1 MALIPQSFIADL
13 LNRVDIV
20 DVVGQHV
27 KLKKAGANYQ
37 SLCPFHSEK
46 SPSFSV
52 SPTKQFYH
60 CFGCGAHGSAISF
73 LMEYSGLGY
82 VDAIEDLARSA
93 GLDVPREERTA
104 NDIARQQ
111 QTMALSEVMSSAAD
125 WYRQQLKGNTRAV
138 EYLKGRGLTG
148 EIAKRYALG
157 YAPDGWQG
165 LEAVFGPYSNDEVA
179 KTLLE
184 GGLLIQGEQAEGGQ
198 PVKRYDRFRDRI
210 MFPIRNPKGQTIGFG
225 GRILDQ
231 GELKYLNSPETP
243 LFSKGNT
250 LYGLFEA
257 RQAIRVQEYVLVCE
271 GYMDVVALAQLGF
284 PNAVATL
291 GTACTANHVRM
302 LLRQTDKVVFSFD
315 GDSAGQRAAQRA
327 LEACL
332 PLMSDDKEIRF
343 LFLPI
348 EHDPDSYV
356 RAYGAPAFE
365 RVIKEAMSISSFFF
379 KVVSEDHELT
389 TPEGR
394 AHTHHA
400 AKPLLLSMP
409 PIALRTQI
417 LRELAIRTNTTPAE
431 LESFCGLTVVPAP
444 AQQSSY
450 LASQARMQSSQSHQ
464 GNQNNFSNSG
474 NRQGA
479 PWQASKGSA
488 KAKRVDTQNIEPPKA
503 PTDLAEQMLRVIIQ
517 FPHLGK
523 ALNANKRALALKA
536 AEQRSVKAYAL
547 MKDLLAQCDLVELIP
562 GEGNKSASVGA
573 GAFAMFQDQL
583 SRSDLAPLYEVL
595 RNRVMGSDLELEG
608 AAADLDGAFKKL
620 ELSHLKQEM
629 TEIAQKIAGSTA
641 TEQDRARY
649 RELGEKLKFS

>member
-27 KLKKAGANYQ
+27 KLKKAGANFQ
-37 SLCPFHSEK
+37 GLCPFHSEK

-104 NDIARQQ
+104 NDVARQQ
-111 QTMALSEVMSSAAD
+111 QAMALSEVMSAAAD
-125 WYRQQLKGNTRAV
+125 WYRQQLKVTPRAV

-165 LEAVFGPYSNDEVA
+165 LEAVFGVYTNDEVA

-184 GGLLIQGEQAEGGQ
+184 GGLLIQSEPSSDNQTANQ
-198 PVKRYDRFRDRI
+198 TTRRYDRFRDRI

-231 GELKYLNSPETP
+231 GEPKYLNSPETP

-257 RQAIRVQEYVLVCE
+257 RQAIRSQEYVLVCE

-302 LLRQTDKVVFSFD
+302 LLRQTDRIVFSFD
-315 GDSAGQRAAQRA
+315 GDAAGQRAAQRA

-343 LFLPI
+343 LFLPT

-365 RVIKEAMSISSFFF
+365 KVIKEAMSISSFFF
-379 KVVSEDHELT
+379 KIASQDHELT

-394 AHTHHA
+394 AQTHHA

-417 LRELAIRTNTTPAE
+417 LRELAIRTNSTPAE
-431 LESFCGLTVVPAP
+431 LESFCGLTMVAAP
-444 AQQSSY
+444 VQQGSY
-450 LASQARMQSSQSHQ
+450 ATTNQRAP
-464 GNQNNFSNSG
+464 NFVQNNSSNR
-474 NRQGA
+474 NQGA

-488 KAKRVDTQNIEPPKA
+488 KRVATQSIAPPQA
-503 PTDLAEQMLRVIIQ
+503 PTDLAEQMLRVLIQ

-523 ALNANKRALALKA
+523 ALDANQRALALQASELRSTKA
-536 AEQRSVKAYAL
+536 LEL

-562 GEGNKSASVGA
+562 GENGKPPAVGA
-573 GAFAMFQDQL
+573 GAFALFQEQL
-583 SRSDLAPLYEVL
+583 SRSELAPLYEVL
-595 RNRVMGSDLELEG
+595 RKRVMGSDLEIEG
-608 AAADLDGAFKKL
+608 AIADLDGAFKKL
-620 ELSHLKQEM
+620 ELTHLKSEM

-649 RELGEKLKFS
+649 RELGERLKFS

>member
-1 MALIPQSFIADL
+1 MALIPQFFIADL
-13 LNRVDIV
+13 LNRVDII

-37 SLCPFHSEK
+37 GLCPFHQEK

-52 SPTKQFYH
+52 SPNKQFYH

-93 GLDVPREERTA
+93 GLTVPREERTVQ
-104 NDIARQQ
+104 DVARQQ
-111 QTMALSEVMSSAAD
+111 QAMALSEVMSSAAD
-125 WYRQQLKGNTRAV
+125 WYRTQLKNAPRAID
-138 EYLKGRGLTG
+138 YLKGRGLTG
-148 EIAKRYALG
+148 EIAKRYSLG

-179 KTLLE
+179 KTLLD
-184 GGLLIQGEQAEGGQ
+184 GGLLIQSEASESNQT
-198 PVKRYDRFRDRI
+198 VRRYDRFRDRI
-210 MFPIRNPKGQTIGFG
+210 MFPIRNPKGQVIGFG

-231 GELKYLNSPETP
+231 GEPKYLNSPETP

-257 RQAIRVQEYVLVCE
+257 RQAIRAQEYVLVCE

-302 LLRQTDKVVFSFD
+302 LLRQTDRVVFSFD

-343 LFLPI
+343 LFLPA

-365 RVIKEAMSISSFFF
+365 KVIKEAASLSTFFF
-379 KVVSEDHELT
+379 RVVSEDHDLT

-394 AHTHHA
+394 AQTHHA

-417 LRELAIRTNTTPAE
+417 LRELAIRTNSSPAE
-431 LESFCGLTVVPAP
+431 LEVFCGLTVIPATP
-444 AQQSSY
+444 SS
-450 LASQARMQSSQSHQ
+450 QTRMQPRSEQS
-464 GNQNNFSNSG
+464 NFP
-474 NRQGA
+474 NRTQGA
-479 PWQASKGSA
+479 PWQAGKGAS
-488 KAKRVDTQNIEPPKA
+488 KRVAQNIPPPQA
-503 PTDLAEQMLRVIIQ
+503 PTDLAEQILRVLLQ

-523 ALNANKRALALKA
+523 ALDSSQRSLAIEA
-536 AEQRSVKAYAL
+536 AEQRSSNA
-547 MKDLLAQCDLVELIP
+547 MSMMRDLLTQCDSVELIP
-562 GEGNKSASVGA
+562 GENGGTGEVGA
-573 GAFAMFQDQL
+573 GAFAMFQEQL
-583 SRSDLAPLYEVL
+583 AQSELAPLYEVL
-595 RNRVMGSDLELEG
+595 RKRVMESDLDLAG
-608 AAADLDGAFKKL
+608 ASADLEGAFKKL
-620 ELSHLKQEM
+620 QTNQLKKEM
-629 TEIAQKIAGSTA
+629 TDITKRLSDSTA

>member
-27 KLKKAGANYQ
+27 KLKKAGANFQ
-37 SLCPFHSEK
+37 GLCPFHSEK

-104 NDIARQQ
+104 NDVARQQ
-111 QTMALSEVMSSAAD
+111 QAMALSEVMSAAAD
-125 WYRQQLKGNTRAV
+125 WYRQQLKVTPRAV

-165 LEAVFGPYSNDEVA
+165 LEAVFGAYTNDEVA

-184 GGLLIQGEQAEGGQ
+184 GGLLIQSEPSSDNQTANQ
-198 PVKRYDRFRDRI
+198 TTRRYDRFRDRI

-231 GELKYLNSPETP
+231 GEPKYLNSPETP

-257 RQAIRVQEYVLVCE
+257 RQAIRSQEYVLVCE

-302 LLRQTDKVVFSFD
+302 LLRQTDRIVFSFD
-315 GDSAGQRAAQRA
+315 GDAAGQRAAQRA

-343 LFLPI
+343 LFLPT

-365 RVIKEAMSISSFFF
+365 KVIKEAMSISSFFF
-379 KVVSEDHELT
+379 KIASQDHELT

-394 AHTHHA
+394 AQTHHA

-417 LRELAIRTNTTPAE
+417 LRELAIRTNSTPAE
-431 LESFCGLTVVPAP
+431 LESFCGLTMVAAP
-444 AQQSSY
+444 VQQGSY
-450 LASQARMQSSQSHQ
+450 ATTNQRAP
-464 GNQNNFSNSG
+464 NFVQNNSSNR
-474 NRQGA
+474 NQGA

-488 KAKRVDTQNIEPPKA
+488 KRVATQSITPPQA
-503 PTDLAEQMLRVIIQ
+503 PTDLAEQMLRVLIQ

-523 ALNANKRALALKA
+523 ALDANQRALALQASELRSTKA
-536 AEQRSVKAYAL
+536 LEL

-562 GEGNKSASVGA
+562 GENGKPPAVGA
-573 GAFAMFQDQL
+573 GAFALFQEQL
-583 SRSDLAPLYEVL
+583 SRSELAPLYEVL
-595 RNRVMGSDLELEG
+595 RKRVMGSDLEIEG
-608 AAADLDGAFKKL
+608 AIADLDGAFKKL
-620 ELSHLKQEM
+620 ELTHLKSEM

-649 RELGEKLKFS
+649 RELGERLKFS

>member
-27 KLKKAGANYQ
+27 KLKKAGANFQ
-37 SLCPFHSEK
+37 GLCPFHSEK

-104 NDIARQQ
+104 NDVARQQ
-111 QTMALSEVMSSAAD
+111 QTMALSEVMSAAAD
-125 WYRQQLKGNTRAV
+125 WYRQQLKATPRAV

-165 LEAVFGPYSNDEVA
+165 LEAVFGTYSNDEVA

-184 GGLLIQGEQAEGGQ
+184 GGLLIQSEPSSDNQTANQ
-198 PVKRYDRFRDRI
+198 TTRRYDRFRDRI

-231 GELKYLNSPETP
+231 GEPKYLNSPETP

-257 RQAIRVQEYVLVCE
+257 RQAIRSQEYVLVCE

-302 LLRQTDKVVFSFD
+302 LLRQTDRIVFSFD
-315 GDSAGQRAAQRA
+315 GDAAGQHAAQRA

-343 LFLPI
+343 LFLPT

-365 RVIKEAMSISSFFF
+365 KVIKEAMSISSFFF
-379 KVVSEDHELT
+379 KISSQDHELT

-394 AHTHHA
+394 AQTHHA

-417 LRELAIRTNTTPAE
+417 LRELAIRTNSTAAE
-431 LESFCGLTVVPAP
+431 LESFCGLTVAPAP
-444 AQQSSY
+444 VQQGSY
-450 LASQARMQSSQSHQ
+450 AAT
-464 GNQNNFSNSG
+464 NQRAPNFVHANSG
-474 NRQGA
+474 NRAQGA

-488 KAKRVDTQNIEPPKA
+488 KRMATQNIAPPQA
-503 PTDLAEQMLRVIIQ
+503 PTDLAEQMLRVLIQ

-523 ALNANKRALALKA
+523 ALDANKRALALQASELRSAKA
-536 AEQRSVKAYAL
+536 LEL

-562 GEGNKSASVGA
+562 GENGKPPVFGA
-573 GAFAMFQDQL
+573 GAFALFQEQL
-583 SRSDLAPLYEVL
+583 SRSELAPLYEVL
-595 RNRVMGSDLELEG
+595 RRRVMGSDLEIEG
-608 AAADLDGAFKKL
+608 AVADLDGAFKKL
-620 ELSHLKQEM
+620 ELTHLKTEM

-649 RELGEKLKFS
+649 RELGERLKFS

>member
-27 KLKKAGANYQ
+27 KLKKAGANFQ
-37 SLCPFHSEK
+37 GLCPFHSEK

-104 NDIARQQ
+104 NDVARQQ
-111 QTMALSEVMSSAAD
+111 QTMALSEVMSAAAD
-125 WYRQQLKGNTRAV
+125 WYRQQLKVAPRAV
-138 EYLKGRGLTG
+138 DYLKGRGLTG
-148 EIAKRYALG
+148 EIAKRYSLG

-165 LEAVFGPYSNDEVA
+165 LEAIFGTYANDEVA

-184 GGLLIQGEQAEGGQ
+184 GGLLIQSEPSSDNQTANQ
-198 PVKRYDRFRDRI
+198 TTRRYDRFRDRI

-231 GELKYLNSPETP
+231 GEPKYLNSPETP

-257 RQAIRVQEYVLVCE
+257 RQAIRAQEYVLVCE

-302 LLRQTDKVVFSFD
+302 LLRQTDRIVFSFD

-343 LFLPI
+343 LFLPT

-365 RVIKEAMSISSFFF
+365 KVIKEAMSLSSFFF
-379 KVVSEDHELT
+379 KIVSQEHELT

-394 AHTHHA
+394 AQTHHA

-417 LRELAIRTNTTPAE
+417 LRELAIRTNSTPAE
-431 LESFCGLTVVPAP
+431 LESFCGLTVAPAP
-444 AQQSSY
+444 VQQGSY
-450 LASQARMQSSQSHQ
+450 ATT
-464 GNQNNFSNSG
+464 NQRAPNFVQVNTG
-474 NRQGA
+474 NRTQGA
-479 PWQASKGSA
+479 PWQATKGSA
-488 KAKRVDTQNIEPPKA
+488 KRVAVQNIAPPQA
-503 PTDLAEQMLRVIIQ
+503 PTDLAEQMLRVLIQ

-523 ALNANKRALALKA
+523 ALDANKRALAFQASEL
-536 AEQRSVKAYAL
+536 RSVKALEL
-547 MKDLLAQCDLVELIP
+547 MKDLLSQCDLVELIP
-562 GEGNKSASVGA
+562 GENGKAPTVGA
-573 GAFAMFQDQL
+573 GAFALFQDQL
-583 SRSDLAPLYEVL
+583 SRSELAPLYEVL
-595 RNRVMGSDLELEG
+595 RKRVMGSDLDLDG
-608 AAADLDGAFKKL
+608 AVADLDGAFKKL
-620 ELSHLKQEM
+620 ELTHLKTEM

-649 RELGEKLKFS
+649 RELGERLKFS

>member
-37 SLCPFHSEK
+37 GLCPFHSEK

-104 NDIARQQ
+104 NDVARQQ
-111 QTMALSEVMSSAAD
+111 QAMALSEVMSSAAE

-148 EIAKRYALG
+148 EIAKRYSLG

-165 LEAVFGPYSNDEVA
+165 LEAVFGPYTNDDVA
-179 KTLLE
+179 KTLVE
-184 GGLLIQGEQAEGGQ
+184 GGLMIQGEQAEGA
-198 PVKRYDRFRDRI
+198 PLKRYDRFRDRV

-231 GELKYLNSPETP
+231 GEPKYLNSPETP

-257 RQAIRVQEYVLVCE
+257 RQAIRAQEYVLVCE

-343 LFLPI
+343 LFLPT

-356 RAYGAPAFE
+356 RAYGAAAFE
-365 RVIKEAMSISSFFF
+365 KVIQEAMSISSFFF
-379 KVVSEDHELT
+379 KVASEGHDLT

-394 AHTHHA
+394 AHTHHG

-417 LRELAIRTNTTPAE
+417 LRELAIRTNTPPAE
-431 LESFCGLTVVPAP
+431 LEAFCGLTVAP
-444 AQQSSY
+444 VRQTAY
-450 LASQARMQSSQSHQ
+450 ASNQTSQ
-464 GNQNNFSNSG
+464 QNNQTNYSQSG

-479 PWQASKGSA
+479 PWQAFKGSA
-488 KAKRVDTQNIEPPKA
+488 KRIATQNIEPPKA
-503 PTDLAEQMLRVIIQ
+503 PTDLAEQMLRVLIQ

-523 ALNANKRALALKA
+523 VLDSHQRSLALKA
-536 AEQRSVKAYAL
+536 AEQRSANALAL
-547 MKDLLAQCDLVELIP
+547 MKDLLSQCDQVELIP
-562 GEGNKSASVGA
+562 GENGKSGTVGA
-573 GAFAMFQDQL
+573 GAFAMFQEQL
-583 SRSDLAPLYEVL
+583 SRSELASMYEVL
-595 RNRVMGSDLELEG
+595 RKRVMDSDL
-608 AAADLDGAFKKL
+608 DLDGASADLEGSFKKL
-620 ELSHLKQEM
+620 ELMHLKQEM
-629 TEIAQKIAGSTA
+629 TDIAQKIAGSTA
-641 TEQDRARY
+641 TDQDKARY

>member
-27 KLKKAGANYQ
+27 KLKKAGANFQ
-37 SLCPFHSEK
+37 GLCPFHSEK

-111 QTMALSEVMSSAAD
+111 QTMALSEVMSAAAD
-125 WYRQQLKGNTRAV
+125 WYRQQLKVAPRAV

-165 LEAVFGPYSNDEVA
+165 LEAVFGTYANDEVA

-184 GGLLIQGEQAEGGQ
+184 GGLLIQSEQGDSNQTAR
-198 PVKRYDRFRDRI
+198 RYDRFRDRI

-231 GELKYLNSPETP
+231 GEPKYLNSPETP

-257 RQAIRVQEYVLVCE
+257 RQAIRSQEYVLVCE

-302 LLRQTDKVVFSFD
+302 LLRQTDRVVFSFD

-343 LFLPI
+343 LFLPT

-365 RVIKEAMSISSFFF
+365 KVIKEAMSISSFFF
-379 KVVSEDHELT
+379 KVASQDHELT

-394 AHTHHA
+394 AQTHHA

-417 LRELAIRTNTTPAE
+417 LRELAIRTNSTPAE
-431 LESFCGLTVVPAP
+431 LESFCGLTVIPAP
-444 AQQSSY
+444 TPQGSY
-450 LASQARMQSSQSHQ
+450 ASASQRAP
-464 GNQNNFSNSG
+464 NFVQANSG
-474 NRQGA
+474 NRTQGA
-479 PWQASKGSA
+479 PWQASKGSV
-488 KAKRVDTQNIEPPKA
+488 KRAPVLNIPPPQA
-503 PTDLAEQMLRVIIQ
+503 PTDLAEQMLRVLIQ

-523 ALNANKRALALKA
+523 ALDANKRTLALQASELRSEKA
-536 AEQRSVKAYAL
+536 LEL
-547 MKDLLAQCDLVELIP
+547 MKDLLIQCDQIELIP
-562 GEGNKSASVGA
+562 GENGKPPTVGA
-573 GAFAMFQDQL
+573 GSFALFQDQL
-583 SRSDLAPLYEVL
+583 SRSELAPLYEVL
-595 RNRVMGSDLELEG
+595 RKRVMGSDLDLEG
-608 AAADLDGAFKKL
+608 AIADLEGAFKKL
-620 ELSHLKQEM
+620 ELTHLKTEM
-629 TEIAQKIAGSTA
+629 TEIAQKIAASTA

-649 RELGEKLKFS
+649 RELGERLKFS

>member
-37 SLCPFHSEK
+37 GLCPFHSEK

-104 NDIARQQ
+104 NDVARQQ
-111 QTMALSEVMSSAAD
+111 QAMALSEVMSAAAD

-157 YAPDGWQG
+157 YTPDGWQG
-165 LEAVFGPYSNDEVA
+165 LEAVFGSYANDGIA

-184 GGLLIQGEQAEGGQ
+184 GGLLMQGEQTDNSQ

-231 GELKYLNSPETP
+231 GEPKYLNSPETP

-257 RQAIRVQEYVLVCE
+257 RQAIRAQEYVLVCE

-343 LFLPI
+343 LFLPS

-365 RVIKEAMSISSFFF
+365 KVIKEAMSISSFFF
-379 KVVSEDHELT
+379 KIVSEDHELT

-431 LESFCGLTVVPAP
+431 LEAFCGLTVAPAP
-444 AQQSSY
+444 VRQSTYQAAQT
-450 LASQARMQSSQSHQ
+450 RMQ
-464 GNQNNFSNSG
+464 NPFSNMG

-488 KAKRVDTQNIEPPKA
+488 KRVATQSIEPPKA
-503 PTDLAEQMLRVIIQ
+503 PTDLAEQMLRVLVQ

-523 ALNANKRALALKA
+523 AMDSNQRALALKA
-536 AEQRSVKAYAL
+536 AEQRSAKALEL
-547 MKDLLAQCDLVELIP
+547 MKDLLAQCDQVELIAGEDGKP
-562 GEGNKSASVGA
+562 GVVGA

-583 SRSDLAPLYEVL
+583 SHSEMAPLYEVL
-595 RNRVMGSDLELEG
+595 RKRVMDSDLELDG
-608 AAADLDGAFKKL
+608 AVADLEGAFKKL
-620 ELSHLKQEM
+620 ELTHLKQEM
-629 TEIAQKIAGSTA
+629 TEIAQKIAGNA
-641 TEQDRARY
+641 ADEQDRARY

>member
-13 LNRVDIV
+13 LNRVDII

-37 SLCPFHSEK
+37 GLCPFHQEK

-52 SPTKQFYH
+52 SPNKQFYH

-93 GLDVPREERTA
+93 GLTVPREERTVQ
-104 NDIARQQ
+104 DVARQQ
-111 QTMALSEVMSSAAD
+111 QAMALSEVMSSAAD
-125 WYRQQLKGNTRAV
+125 WYRAQLKNAPRAID
-138 EYLKGRGLTG
+138 YLKGRGLTG
-148 EIAKRYALG
+148 EIAKRYSLG

-165 LEAVFGPYSNDEVA
+165 LEAVFGPYSNDDVA

-184 GGLLIQGEQAEGGQ
+184 GGLLIPSEAGEGNQAAR
-198 PVKRYDRFRDRI
+198 RYDRFRDRI
-210 MFPIRNPKGQTIGFG
+210 MFPIRNPKGQVIGFG

-231 GELKYLNSPETP
+231 GEPKYLNSPETP

-257 RQAIRVQEYVLVCE
+257 RQAIRAQEYVLVCE

-302 LLRQTDKVVFSFD
+302 LLRQTDRVVFSFD

-343 LFLPI
+343 LFLPT

-365 RVIKEAMSISSFFF
+365 KVIKEAASLSTFFF
-379 KVVSEDHELT
+379 KVVSQDHDLT

-394 AHTHHA
+394 AQTHHA

-417 LRELAIRTNTTPAE
+417 LRELAIRTNSSPAE
-431 LESFCGLTVVPAP
+431 LEAFCGLTVIPVAP
-444 AQQSSY
+444 SS
-450 LASQARMQSSQSHQ
+450 QTRMQPRAEQ
-464 GNQNNFSNSG
+464 GNFP
-474 NRQGA
+474 NRTQGA
-479 PWQASKGSA
+479 PWQAGKGAS
-488 KAKRVDTQNIEPPKA
+488 KRVAQNIPPPQA
-503 PTDLAEQMLRVIIQ
+503 PTDLAEQILRVLLQ

-523 ALNANKRALALKA
+523 ALDSHQRALAIEA
-536 AEQRSVKAYAL
+536 AEQRSSNA
-547 MKDLLAQCDLVELIP
+547 MSMMQDLLAQCDGVELIP
-562 GEGNKSASVGA
+562 SENGGTGEVGA
-573 GAFAMFQDQL
+573 GAFAMFQEQL
-583 SRSDLAPLYEVL
+583 AQSELAPLYEVL
-595 RNRVMGSDLELEG
+595 RKRVMESDLDLAG
-608 AAADLDGAFKKL
+608 ATADLEGAFKKL
-620 ELSHLKQEM
+620 QTNQLKKEM
-629 TEIAQKIAGSTA
+629 TEITKKLSDSSA
-641 TEQDRARY
+641 TDQDRARY

>member
-37 SLCPFHSEK
+37 GLCPFHSEK

-104 NDIARQQ
+104 NDVARQQ
-111 QTMALSEVMSSAAD
+111 QAMALSEVMSSAAE

-148 EIAKRYALG
+148 EIAKRYSLG

-165 LEAVFGPYSNDEVA
+165 LEAVFGPYTNDDVA
-179 KTLLE
+179 KTLVE
-184 GGLLIQGEQAEGGQ
+184 GGLIIQGEQAEGA
-198 PVKRYDRFRDRI
+198 PLKRYDRFRDRV

-231 GELKYLNSPETP
+231 GEPKYLNSPETP

-257 RQAIRVQEYVLVCE
+257 RQAIRAQEYVLVCE

-343 LFLPI
+343 LFLPT

-356 RAYGAPAFE
+356 RAYGAAAFE
-365 RVIKEAMSISSFFF
+365 KVIQEAMSISSFFF
-379 KVVSEDHELT
+379 KVASEGHDLT

-394 AHTHHA
+394 AHTHHG

-417 LRELAIRTNTTPAE
+417 LRELAIRTNTPPAE
-431 LESFCGLTVVPAP
+431 LEAFCGLTVAP
-444 AQQSSY
+444 VRQTAY
-450 LASQARMQSSQSHQ
+450 ASNQTSQ
-464 GNQNNFSNSG
+464 QNNQTNYSQSG

-479 PWQASKGSA
+479 PWQAFKGSA
-488 KAKRVDTQNIEPPKA
+488 KRIATQNIEPPKA
-503 PTDLAEQMLRVIIQ
+503 PTDLAEQMLRVLIQ

-523 ALNANKRALALKA
+523 VLDSHQRSLALKA
-536 AEQRSVKAYAL
+536 AEQRSANALAL
-547 MKDLLAQCDLVELIP
+547 MKDLLSQCDQVELIP
-562 GEGNKSASVGA
+562 GENGKSGTVGA
-573 GAFAMFQDQL
+573 GAFAMFQEQL
-583 SRSDLAPLYEVL
+583 SRSELASMYEVL
-595 RNRVMGSDLELEG
+595 RKRVMDSDL
-608 AAADLDGAFKKL
+608 DLDGASADLEGSFKKL
-620 ELSHLKQEM
+620 ELMHLKQEM
-629 TEIAQKIAGSTA
+629 TDIAQKIAGSTA
-641 TEQDRARY
+641 TDQDKARY

>member
-37 SLCPFHSEK
+37 GLCPFHSEK

-104 NDIARQQ
+104 NDVARQQ
-111 QTMALSEVMSSAAD
+111 QTMALSEVMSAAAD
-125 WYRQQLKGNTRAV
+125 WYRQQLKVAPRAV

-165 LEAVFGPYSNDEVA
+165 LEAVFGSYANDEVA

-184 GGLLIQGEQAEGGQ
+184 GGLLIQSEPSGENQAANQ
-198 PVKRYDRFRDRI
+198 ATRRYDRFRDRI

-231 GELKYLNSPETP
+231 GEPKYLNSPETP

-257 RQAIRVQEYVLVCE
+257 RQAIRSQEYVLVCE

-302 LLRQTDKVVFSFD
+302 LLRQTDRIVFSFD

-343 LFLPI
+343 LFLPT

-365 RVIKEAMSISSFFF
+365 KVIKEAMSISSFFF
-379 KVVSEDHELT
+379 KIASQDHELT

-394 AHTHHA
+394 AQTHHA

-417 LRELAIRTNTTPAE
+417 LRELAIRTNSTPAE
-431 LESFCGLTVVPAP
+431 LEAFCGLTVAPAP
-444 AQQSSY
+444 VPQGSY
-450 LASQARMQSSQSHQ
+450 AATSQRAP
-464 GNQNNFSNSG
+464 NFVQTNAG
-474 NRQGA
+474 NRVQGA
-479 PWQASKGSA
+479 P
-488 KAKRVDTQNIEPPKA
+488 
-503 PTDLAEQMLRVIIQ
+503 
-517 FPHLGK
+517 
-523 ALNANKRALALKA
+523 
-536 AEQRSVKAYAL
+536 
-547 MKDLLAQCDLVELIP
+547 
-562 GEGNKSASVGA
+562 
-573 GAFAMFQDQL
+573 
-583 SRSDLAPLYEVL
+583 
-595 RNRVMGSDLELEG
+595 
-608 AAADLDGAFKKL
+608 
-620 ELSHLKQEM
+620 
-629 TEIAQKIAGSTA
+629 
-641 TEQDRARY
+641 
-649 RELGEKLKFS
+649 

>member
-37 SLCPFHSEK
+37 GLCPFHSEK

-104 NDIARQQ
+104 NDVARAQQ
-111 QTMALSEVMSSAAD
+111 AMALSEVMSSAAD

-138 EYLKGRGLTG
+138 DYLKGRGLTG

-165 LEAVFGPYSNDEVA
+165 LEAVFGPYTNDEVA
-179 KTLLE
+179 KTLVE
-184 GGLLIQGEQAEGGQ
+184 GGLLIQGEQSEGA
-198 PVKRYDRFRDRI
+198 PIKRYDRFRDRI

-231 GELKYLNSPETP
+231 GEPKYLNSPETP

-257 RQAIRVQEYVLVCE
+257 RQAIRSQEYVLVCE

-343 LFLPI
+343 LFLPT

-365 RVIKEAMSISSFFF
+365 KVIKEAMSISSFFF

-400 AKPLLLSMP
+400 GKPLLLSMP

-431 LESFCGLTVVPAP
+431 LEAFCGLTVAPAP
-444 AQQSSY
+444 AQQ
-450 LASQARMQSSQSHQ
+450 ARA
-464 GNQNNFSNSG
+464 QNKQNSFANS

-488 KAKRVDTQNIEPPKA
+488 KRVATQNIEPPKA
-503 PTDLAEQMLRVIIQ
+503 PTDLAEQMLRVLIQ

-523 ALNANKRALALKA
+523 ALDPNQRALALKA
-536 AEQRSVKAYAL
+536 AEQRSAKALSL
-547 MKDLLAQCDLVELIP
+547 MQDLLSQCDLVELVP
-562 GEGNKSASVGA
+562 GEDGRNASVGA

-583 SRSDLAPLYEVL
+583 SRSEFAPLYEVL
-595 RNRVMGSDLELEG
+595 RNRVMDSDV
-608 AAADLDGAFKKL
+608 DLDGAKADLEGVFKKL
-620 ELSHLKQEM
+620 ELSNLKQEM
-629 TEIAQKIAGSTA
+629 TAITQKIAGNVA
-641 TEQDRARY
+641 NDQDRARY

>member
-37 SLCPFHSEK
+37 GLCPFHSEK

-104 NDIARQQ
+104 NDVARAQQ
-111 QTMALSEVMSSAAD
+111 AMALSEVMSSAAD

-165 LEAVFGPYSNDEVA
+165 LEAVFGPYTNDEVA
-179 KTLLE
+179 KTLVE
-184 GGLLIQGEQAEGGQ
+184 GGLLIQGEQSEGV

-231 GELKYLNSPETP
+231 GEPKYLNSPETP

-257 RQAIRVQEYVLVCE
+257 RQAIRAQEYVLVCE

-343 LFLPI
+343 LFLPT

-356 RAYGAPAFE
+356 RAYGATAFE
-365 RVIKEAMSISSFFF
+365 KVIKEAMSISSFFF

-431 LESFCGLTVVPAP
+431 LESFCGLTVMPAP
-444 AQQSSY
+444 AQQ
-450 LASQARMQSSQSHQ
+450 ARSQT
-464 GNQNNFSNSG
+464 NPNSFANS

-488 KAKRVDTQNIEPPKA
+488 KRVATQNIEPPKA
-503 PTDLAEQMLRVIIQ
+503 PTDLAEQMLRVLIQ

-523 ALNANKRALALKA
+523 SLDANKRSLALKA
-536 AEQRSVKAYAL
+536 AEQRSTKAFLL
-547 MKDLLAQCDLVELIP
+547 MQDLLSQCDLVELIP
-562 GEGNKSASVGA
+562 GEGNKAATAGA

-583 SRSDLAPLYEVL
+583 SHSELAPLYEVL
-595 RNRVMGSDLELEG
+595 RNRVMGSDLDLDG
-608 AAADLDGAFKKL
+608 ATADLEGAFKKL
-620 ELSHLKQEM
+620 ELTYLKQEM
-629 TEIAQKIAGSTA
+629 TAIAQKIADSSA
-641 TEQDRARY
+641 NDLDRARY

>member
-37 SLCPFHSEK
+37 GLCPFHSEK

-73 LMEYSGLGY
+73 LMEYAGLGY

-104 NDIARQQ
+104 NDVARQQ
-111 QTMALSEVMSSAAD
+111 QAMALSEVMSSAAD
-125 WYRQQLKGNTRAV
+125 WYRQQLKASLRAV

-165 LEAVFGPYSNDEVA
+165 LEAVFGSYANDEVA

-198 PVKRYDRFRDRI
+198 PVKRYDRFRDRV

-231 GELKYLNSPETP
+231 GEPKYLNSPETP

-257 RQAIRVQEYVLVCE
+257 RQAIRAQEYVLVCE

-343 LFLPI
+343 LFLPT

-356 RAYGAPAFE
+356 RAYGATAFE
-365 RVIKEAMSISSFFF
+365 KVIKEAMSISSFFF
-379 KVVSEDHELT
+379 KIVSEEHELT

-431 LESFCGLTVVPAP
+431 LEAFCGLTIVPKP
-444 AQQSSY
+444 VQQTSY
-450 LASQARMQSSQSHQ
+450 QARS
-464 GNQNNFSNSG
+464 QNNANTFSNNG

-488 KAKRVDTQNIEPPKA
+488 KRVSSQNIEPPKA
-503 PTDLAEQMLRVIIQ
+503 PTDLAEQMLRVLIQ

-523 ALNANKRALALKA
+523 VLDANKRSLALKA
-536 AEQRSVKAYAL
+536 AEQRSEKALAL

-562 GEGNKSASVGA
+562 GESGKPATVGA

-583 SRSDLAPLYEVL
+583 GRSELAPLYEML
-595 RNRVMGSDLELEG
+595 RKRVMDSDLDLDG
-608 AAADLDGAFKKL
+608 ATADLDGAFKKL
-620 ELSHLKQEM
+620 ELTHLKQEM
-629 TEIAQKIAGSTA
+629 TEITQKIASSTA
-641 TEQDRARY
+641 TDQDRARY